1 MTFAEFAENIKTSF
15 GASCTDSFL
24 NPVHTWHVTFKS
36 NPESQ
41 NMLKLGIP
49 VQYQIS
55 EEEVISITR
64 QFGLNPNFQRHLA
77 KTAEIICIRKSWVFL
92 QQAKIINLSK
102 AEISLL
108 FSAEITI
115 DLAILA
121 ISFNH
126 PWIHKRIYQIQ
137 NEDHPDPSFFGSPE
151 EISAILKAQR
161 SLTIRDPNDPYW
173 LQHIEE
179 YKQTKKEEEAR
190 QIYISYWIAQFESE
204 HGKFRSFDEAIAHS
218 AELDIKNAKQK
229 LVELHAEYT
238 KEKEKQEAIIRKAKK
253 PIARY
258 QARNKKTNEEELI
271 EIEQDINFKKD
282 IFRKFTNKWIASL
295 TEVLELESSAALA
308 KLTNIDKMTWWRWQN
323 GKIIPSYSTLSKIVN
338 GENEMVI
345 KSGKCAG
352 EHLKNLP
359 TVPKLTELLSLREYI

>member
-15 GASCTDSFL
+15 SATCTDSFV

-41 NMLKLGIP
+41 DMLQLGIP
-49 VQYQIS
+49 VQYQIP
-55 EEEVISITR
+55 EEEVISIAK

-77 KTAEIICIRKSWVFL
+77 KTAEIISIRKSWVHF

-108 FSAEITI
+108 FSAEMTI
-115 DLAILA
+115 DLAILT

-126 PWIHKRIYQIQ
+126 PWIHKRIHQIQ
-137 NEDHPDPSFFGSPE
+137 NEDHPDPSYFTTPE
-151 EISAILKAQR
+151 ETSAILKAQR
-161 SLTIRDPNDPYW
+161 SLRIQDPNDPHW
-173 LQHIEE
+173 LQHIEKF
-179 YKQTKKEEEAR
+179 KQTQKEEEAR
-190 QIYISYWIAQFESE
+190 KIYISYWIDQFKSE
-204 HGKFRSFDEAIAHS
+204 QGRFRSFSEVDAHS
-218 AELDIKNAKQK
+218 AELDIQNAKQK
-229 LVELHAEYT
+229 LIELHAEYT

-253 PIARY
+253 PITRY
-258 QARNKKTNEEELI
+258 QTRDKKTNEEELI

-282 IFRKFTNKWIASL
+282 IAKKFTNKWIVSL
-295 TEVLELESSAALA
+295 TEVLELESSAALE

-323 GKIIPSYSTLSKIVN
+323 GKVIPSYSTLSKIVN
-338 GENEMVI
+338 GENEIVI
-345 KSGKCAG
+345 KSGKYAG
-352 EHLKNLP
+352 EYLKNLP